1 MERSTDGPTTRR
13 GDHLQNVRGAL
24 ERWRFKTKRD
34 RYSPSSVTAVAL
46 LPDPILTTLASNARI
61 RTIGDIEM
69 MVNPRWIM
77 AQRHGD
83 KVLKIL
89 KLYDD
94 VEQVS
99 RERVKQVKA
108 DKRRK
113 ETQAR
118 QAAQMAQKDHDRE
131 EK

>member
-1 MERSTDGPTTRR
+1 MERSTNGPTTRR
-13 GDHLQNVRGAL
+13 GNHLQNVQGAL
-24 ERWRFKTKRD
+24 ERWCFKTKHD

-46 LPDPILTTLASNARI
+46 LPDPILTTLASNAHI

-69 MVNPRWIM
+69 MVNPCWIM

-83 KVLKIL
+83 EVLKIL

-94 VEQVS
+94 MEQVS
-99 RERVKQVKA
+99 RGRAKQVKA
-108 DKRRK
+108 DKRRE
-113 ETQAR
+113 ETEAC
-118 QAAQMAQKDHDRE
+118 QAAQKAQRDHDRE